1 MKPMPFLRFPD
12 RFLSI
17 WLMALGVWISSFA
30 SARVGS
36 SSPII
41 HFPSISAQPVSVIVD
56 SSIVGSSSLLENSTL
71 PLLEDREPWPDLF
84 PMRQRQQWGEITRA
98 SLPLMTGAFLI
109 GPVKYEFR
117 DLRNDLFAP
126 GRVNPFDDYLQYAPA
141 AVMLGLKAAGYQGRS
156 SWGRMLVADAFSVAV
171 MAILVN
177 SIKYSAGVMRPDG
190 STRNSFPSGHTAT
203 AFMTA
208 TMLHKEYGQTRSPW
222 FSVGAYTAASVTGL
236 MRVINNR
243 HWVSDVLMGAG
254 LGIFST
260 ELGYYLA
267 GLIFKDKGLRQPLLP
282 TRGLKNPSFVRLDMG
297 VNLIPGRY
305 RLDRNTLY
313 TFDPGAY
320 MGLEGAWFMHPHFGF
335 GAGVALHDLPVRINS
350 AEVVW
355 DESGDGTGT
364 VAGPGA
370 RSEAYKAHLSGHFS
384 YDLHPRIQ
392 FCSQLHLGYSF
403 TNVDLAP
410 GTNVDLALADNFPR
424 LSKGRSH
431 GLDFGIGAA
440 LAYRAGQHLGF
451 SLRCDYSCWN
461 PALLVTSS
469 ADKFWLQT
477 LTPSGSVVIYF

>member
-1 MKPMPFLRFPD
+1 MKPLHYFACLCLWVMLGTPIFAIDTSFYCEKIPPS
-12 RFLSI
+12 LS
-17 WLMALGVWISSFA
+17 WEV
-30 SARVGS
+30 
-36 SSPII
+36 
-41 HFPSISAQPVSVIVD
+41 
-56 SSIVGSSSLLENSTL
+56 
-71 PLLEDREPWPDLF
+71 
-84 PMRQRQQWGEITRA
+84 QWGEITRA
-98 SLPLMTGAFLI
+98 SVPLMTGAFLI
-109 GPVKYEFR
+109 GPAKYEFR

-320 MGLEGAWFMHPHFGF
+320 MRLEGAWFMHPHFGF

-350 AEVVW
+350 TEVVW
-355 DESGDGTGT
+355 DESGVSSGPDAGS
-364 VAGPGA
+364 GPGVGSGLDA
-370 RSEAYKAHLSGHFS
+370 GNGSGPGGRSESYKAHLSGHFS
-384 YDLHPRIQ
+384 YDLHPRIR
-392 FCSQLHLGYSF
+392 FSSQLHLGYSF
-403 TNVDLAP
+403 TNVDLLP
-410 GTNVDLALADNFPR
+410 VTHVDLLPADNLPS
-424 LSKGRSH
+424 LNKGRSH

-461 PALLVTSS
+461 PALLVSS
-469 ADKFWLQT
+469 SVDKFWLQT
-477 LTPSGSVVIYF
+477 LTPSGSVIIYF

>member
-1 MKPMPFLRFPD
+1 MKPLHYFACLCLWVMLGTPIFAIDTSFYCEKIPPS
-12 RFLSI
+12 FYCEKIPPSLS
-17 WLMALGVWISSFA
+17 WEV
-30 SARVGS
+30 
-36 SSPII
+36 
-41 HFPSISAQPVSVIVD
+41 
-56 SSIVGSSSLLENSTL
+56 
-71 PLLEDREPWPDLF
+71 
-84 PMRQRQQWGEITRA
+84 QWGEITRA
-98 SLPLMTGAFLI
+98 SVPLMTGAFLI

-267 GLIFKDKGLRQPLLP
+267 GLIFKEKGLKKPLLSSCQG
-282 TRGLKNPSFVRLDMG
+282 RSSMSSFWEEKNPSFVRLDMG

-350 AEVVW
+350 VEAVVW
-355 DESGDGTGT
+355 DGSGNGIGT

-384 YDLHPRIQ
+384 YVLHPRIQ
-392 FCSQLHLGYSF
+392 FSSQLHLGYSF

-410 GTNVDLALADNFPR
+410 TTHVDLAPATHVDLASADNLPK
-424 LSKGRSH
+424 LNKGHSH
-431 GLDFGIGAA
+431 GLEFGIGAA

-461 PALLVTSS
+461 PALLVSSS

-477 LTPSGSVVIYF
+477 LTPSGSVIIYF